1 MKQAKGGN
9 LVAQQPVRVPYPRP
23 MRAAAPRCDL
33 LEKIVK
39 RHGQHIAPSRSEPP
53 VKSGKRC
60 GVFST

>member
-1 MKQAKGGN
+1 
-9 LVAQQPVRVPYPRP
+9 

-39 RHGQHIAPSRSEPP
+39 GHGQHFAPSRSEPP